1 MKLKINKNGYGVFIY
16 LKTSYLFCMLK
27 KGGKSKISLTNI
39 RQGIVLDSLDLNKT
53 KNNFFYMLKLIKNL
67 LK

>member
-1 MKLKINKNGYGVFIY
+1 
-16 LKTSYLFCMLK
+16 MLK